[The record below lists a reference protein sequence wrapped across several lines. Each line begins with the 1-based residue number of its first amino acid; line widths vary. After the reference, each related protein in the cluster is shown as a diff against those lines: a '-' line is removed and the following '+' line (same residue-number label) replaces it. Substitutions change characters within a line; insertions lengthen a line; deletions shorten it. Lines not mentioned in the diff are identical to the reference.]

1 MSDMQANVTISLKDE
16 ISSRLGTIGSAVET
30 LGNKFSAFKRD
41 AGNVFSSLGSSA
53 SALST
58 ASASLTTAGSR
69 AAAAAA
75 SFRSLNASAG
85 SIRSLSTSMAALPRA
100 LRDMASQMPNVVR
113 HANTIVRSL
122 QGFNRD
128 LPRFLRSSRSV
139 RDVLG
144 AVADKLRDA
153 ANQAN
158 LMRGSV
164 SALDGAVSSSNSQ
177 LTSLRSTLSGVE
189 TSLSSSAASAGSL
202 SASLGTIQRAAAVSR
217 AEAQSLSDAFENIGG
232 LSTSLGKGFLAA
244 GGGIAG
250 AGLYAVKK
258 AMEVETSE
266 AALKNTLTGGEAE
279 SAQQLQALYREAQ
292 KLGVELP
299 GSTKDM
305 MEMFVALRQQGI
317 SVKNILGNGEGGLG
331 KATATFA
338 TLCGRDFQT
347 SAVYVAK
354 FQEALGVSAA
364 KTTEMIGKLN
374 QLRNASGLTE
384 DQLFET
390 MKYVGPS
397 LSALK
402 ITGPG
407 KEKAVDEIFS
417 FFGILA
423 KKGIEG
429 SSAGTGTAQMLM
441 RLSKIN
447 EIIHS
452 DKFKY
457 AELIS
462 KKNIRFDL
470 FNKKGEFIG
479 LTNAVE
485 QFAALKYKLND
496 QQLMNLTN
504 ALLGDEAGRVMM
516 AAMQEGGAGMYNQY
530 REIHAQKGMD
540 ESIKNIMSTGAM
552 KWETLQGGIETSI
565 STIGKKISEHIKLD
579 ELFDKAID
587 KLDKLNEWLN
597 DPKNDKKIKKWIE
610 DAKQL
615 ALTLAGIGTTLV
627 GIGSGLTSIVAVTKT
642 IGTVGESFGAIKTV
656 FDVGGKFRWVT
667 LLLKLFTIPMPGWLA
682 LLLGGSGLFV
692 LAGLGVLIYANWKP
706 LTTFFDGFFKGI
718 KKSVGTLNPSLE
730 KLKDAF
736 QPIIDGFKE
745 LFGLIGTS
753 DYDATLDGEALGIAS
768 VQTFKDLIDITTGAV
783 DLLTSALKA
792 AGKAAGTTFSI
803 IADGAPVSE
812 SEFTDKDNPFT
823 NALKM
828 TFSADAQQDPKQWGP
843 ILGAIDGVS
852 ETVFEFLATAY
863 YDSWA
868 NAFKSLGKHIPGW
881 CKDLRT
887 VLSSWWQQTC
897 NDVHTYFNDA
907 VNKVKNVFSRLVSW
921 FKDKGQWLASIL
933 EDAFTIPVPSW
944 WSKLTG
950 NAPPQTSY
958 AEAMSPQLASS
969 ASTNIGSVYNAD
981 QVTKFRGKSNSASH
995 KTTTVTNNNNIT
1007 VSVNGSKD
1015 PEETAQSVASALG
1028 SLEMDGLGF
1037 GYA

>member
-16 ISSRLGTIGSAVET
+16 ISSRLGTIGRAVET
-30 LGNKFSAFKRD
+30 LGTKFTAFRRS
-41 AGNVFSSLGSSA
+41 AGNVFTSLGSSA

-85 SIRSLSTSMAALPRA
+85 SIRTLSSSLAALPRA
-100 LRDMASQMPNVVR
+100 LRDMASQMPSVVR
-113 HANTIVRSL
+113 HGNTIVRSL

-128 LPRFLRSSRSV
+128 LPRFLRSSRSI

-144 AVADKLRDA
+144 AVANKLRDA

-158 LMRGSV
+158 LLRGSV
-164 SALDGAVSSSNSQ
+164 STLDGAVSSSNSQ
-177 LTSLRSTLSGVE
+177 LSTLRSTLSGVE
-189 TSLSSSAASAGSL
+189 SSLSSSATSAASL
-202 SASLGTIQRAAAVSR
+202 STSLGTIQSAAAASR
-217 AEAQSLSDAFENIGG
+217 AEAQSLSDAFENLGS
-232 LSTSLGKGFLAA
+232 LSISLGKGFLAA

-266 AALKNTLTGGEAE
+266 ATLRNTLTGGEAE
-279 SAQQLQALYREAQ
+279 SARQLQALYREAQ

-407 KEKAVDEIFS
+407 KEKAIDEIFS

-447 EIIHS
+447 EIINS

-457 AELIS
+457 ADLIA

-516 AAMQEGGAGMYNQY
+516 AAMQEGGSGMYNQY
-530 REIHAQKGMD
+530 REIQAQKGMD
-540 ESIKNIMSTGAM
+540 ESINNIMRTGAM

-565 STIGKKISEHIKLD
+565 STIGKKISEQIKLD

-597 DPKNDKKIKKWIE
+597 DPKNDKKIKQWIE

-615 ALTLAGIGTTLV
+615 ALTLTGIGTALV
-627 GIGSGLTSIVAVTKT
+627 GIGSGLTSMVAVTKT
-642 IGTVGESFGAIKTV
+642 IGIVGESFGAIKKA
-656 FDVGGKFRWVT
+656 FDIGGAFKPIVDFLWFLNNFV
-667 LLLKLFTIPMPGWLA
+667 PVWLSGTGLVAIAGIA
-682 LLLGGSGLFV
+682 LI
-692 LAGLGVLIYANWKP
+692 IYAYWKP
-706 LTTFFDGFFKGI
+706 LTTFFDGFFKGV
-718 KKSVGTLNPSLE
+718 KKSLGILKPSFE
-730 KLKDAF
+730 KLKDAL
-736 QPIIDGFKE
+736 QPVIDGFKE

-768 VQTFKDLIDITTGAV
+768 VETFRDLIDITTGAV

-792 AGKAAGTTFSI
+792 AGKAAGTTFSV
-803 IADGAPVSE
+803 IADGAPMSE
-812 SEFTDKDNPFT
+812 AEFTDKDNPFT

-828 TFSADAQQDPKQWGP
+828 AFSADSQQDKYLSWMPLYKGSQT
-843 ILGAIDGVS
+843 A
-852 ETVFEFLATAY
+852 FEFLATAY
-863 YDSWA
+863 YDSWE
-868 NAFKSLGKHIPGW
+868 NAFKGLSKRLPGW
-881 CKDLRT
+881 CKDLIKG
-887 VLSSWWQQTC
+887 VSSWWQQAC
-897 NDVHTYFNDA
+897 NDLHTHFNEA
-907 VNKVKNVFSRLVSW
+907 VNKVKNTFSGLVSW
-921 FKDKGQWLASIL
+921 FERTGHRLVSIL
-933 EDAFTIPVPSW
+933 EDAFTIPVPGW

-950 NAPPQTSY
+950 NAPSQTSY

-969 ASTNIGSVYNAD
+969 TSTNIGPVYNAD
-981 QVTKFRGKSNSASH
+981 QVAKFRSKSNSAAH

-1015 PEETAQSVASALG
+1015 PEETAQSVASALS

>member
-16 ISSRLGTIGSAVET
+16 ISSRLGNIGSAVEA
-30 LGNKFSAFKRD
+30 LGTKFTAFRRSA
-41 AGNVFSSLGSSA
+41 GTVFSSLGSSA
-53 SALST
+53 SAI
-58 ASASLTTAGSR
+58 AGV
-69 AAAAAA
+69 
-75 SFRSLNASAG
+75 
-85 SIRSLSTSMAALPRA
+85 PRA
-100 LRDMASQMPNVVR
+100 LRDMAAQMPSVVR
-113 HANTIVRSL
+113 HGNTIIRSL

-128 LPRFLRSSRSV
+128 LPRFLRNSRSI
-139 RDVLG
+139 RNVLG

-158 LMRGSV
+158 LLRGSV
-164 SALDGAVSSSNSQ
+164 SALDSAVSSSSSQ
-177 LTSLRSTLSGVE
+177 LSALRSTLSGVE
-189 TSLSSSAASAGSL
+189 SSLSNSATGAASL
-202 SASLGTIQRAAAVSR
+202 SASLGTIQSAAVASR
-217 AEAQSLSDAFENIGG
+217 AEAQSLSDAFENLGS
-232 LSTSLGKGFLAA
+232 LSISLGKGFLAA

-279 SAQQLQALYREAQ
+279 SVQQLQALYREAQ

-338 TLCGRDFQT
+338 TLCKRDFQT

-407 KEKAVDEIFS
+407 KEKAIDEIFS

-447 EIIHS
+447 EIINS

-457 AELIS
+457 ADLIA

-516 AAMQEGGAGMYNQY
+516 AAMQEGGSGMYNQY
-530 REIHAQKGMD
+530 REIQAQKGMD
-540 ESIKNIMSTGAM
+540 ESINNIMHTGAM

-565 STIGKKISEHIKLD
+565 STIGKKISEQIKLD

-597 DPKNDKKIKKWIE
+597 DPKNDKKIKQWLE

-615 ALTLAGIGTTLV
+615 ALTLAGIGTTLI
-627 GIGSGLTSIVAVTKT
+627 GIGSALTSMVAVTKT
-642 IGTVGESFGAIKTV
+642 IGIVGESFGAIKKA
-656 FDVGGKFRWVT
+656 FDIGGAFKPIVDFLWFLNNFV
-667 LLLKLFTIPMPGWLA
+667 PVWLSGTGLIAIAGIA
-682 LLLGGSGLFV
+682 LI
-692 LAGLGVLIYANWKP
+692 IYAYWKP
-706 LTTFFDGFFKGI
+706 LTTFFNGFFKGI
-718 KKSVGTLNPSLE
+718 KKNIGRLRPALRELKSSL
-730 KLKDAF
+730 
-736 QPIIDGFKE
+736 QPVIDGFKDLWKL
-745 LFGLIGTS
+745 LFPQS
-753 DYDATLDGEALGIAS
+753 DYDATMDGERLGIDAVAGLKS
-768 VQTFKDLIDITTGAV
+768 IIEMTTTAV
-783 DLLTSALKA
+783 NILTSSLAA
-792 AGKAAGTTFSI
+792 AGKAAGTAFSM
-803 IADGAPVSE
+803 IADGVPLSE
-812 SEFTDKDNPFT
+812 IEFTDKDNPFT
-823 NALKM
+823 NAFKIA
-828 TFSADAQQDPKQWGP
+828 FSADAQQNLSRWNPVWSV
-843 ILGAIDGVS
+843 IDGAS
-852 ETVFEFLATAY
+852 KTFFEFLATAY

-868 NAFKSLGKHIPGW
+868 NAFKGLSKQLPGW
-881 CKDLRT
+881 CKDLIKGI
-887 VLSSWWQQTC
+887 SSWWQQTC
-897 NDVHTYFNDA
+897 NDVHTYFNNA
-907 VNKVKNVFSRLVSW
+907 VEKVKNTFSGLVSW
-921 FKDKGQWLASIL
+921 FKDKGQRLVSIL
-933 EDAFTIPVPSW
+933 ENAFTIPVPSW
-944 WSKLTG
+944 WSKLT
-950 NAPPQTSY
+950 PSQTSY
-958 AEAMSPQLASS
+958 AEVMSPPAA
-969 ASTNIGSVYNAD
+969 ASTNIGQVYNAN
-981 QVTKFRGKSNSASH
+981 QVTKFRDKSNSATR

-1007 VSVNGSKD
+1007 VSVNGSRD

-1028 SLEMDGLGF
+1028 SLEMDGLSF

>member
-16 ISSRLGTIGSAVET
+16 ISSRLGTIGNAVET
-30 LGNKFSAFKRD
+30 LGAKFTAFRRN
-41 AGNVFSSLGSSA
+41 AGNAFSSLGSSA

-85 SIRSLSTSMAALPRA
+85 SIRTLSSSLAALPRA
-100 LRDMASQMPNVVR
+100 LRDMASQMPGVVR
-113 HANTIVRSL
+113 HGNSIVRSL
-122 QGFNRD
+122 RGFNRD
-128 LPRFLRSSRSV
+128 LPRFLRSSRRV
-139 RDVLG
+139 RDILG
-144 AVADKLRDA
+144 AVANKLRDA

-158 LMRGSV
+158 LLRGSV

-177 LTSLRSTLSGVE
+177 LSTFRG
-189 TSLSSSAASAGSL
+189 SLSSSAISAGSL
-202 SASLGTIQRAAAVSR
+202 STSLGAVQSAAAASR
-217 AEAQSLSDAFENIGG
+217 AETQSLGSALENLGG
-232 LSTSLGKGFLAA
+232 TFTSIGKGFLAA
-244 GGGIAG
+244 GGGMAG

-279 SAQQLQALYREAQ
+279 TAQQLQALYREAQ

-407 KEKAVDEIFS
+407 KEKAIDEIFS

-447 EIIHS
+447 EIINS

-457 AELIS
+457 ADLIA

-516 AAMQEGGAGMYNQY
+516 AAMQEGGSGMYNQY
-530 REIHAQKGMD
+530 REIIAQKGMD
-540 ESIKNIMSTGAM
+540 ESIKNIMGTGAM

-579 ELFDKAID
+579 KLFDKAID

-597 DPKNDKKIKKWIE
+597 DPKNDKKIKQWIE

-615 ALTLAGIGTTLV
+615 ALTLAGIGTALV
-627 GIGSGLTSIVAVTKT
+627 GIGSAITSMVAVTKT
-642 IGTVGESFGAIKTV
+642 IGVVGENFGAIKKV
-656 FDVGGKFRWVT
+656 FDIGGKLGWVT
-667 LLLKLFTIPMPGWLA
+667 HLFKLFTIPMTGWFP
-682 LLLGGSGLFV
+682 LLLSGSGLIF
-692 LAGLGVLIYANWKP
+692 LATLGVLIYANWKP
-706 LTTFFDGFFKGI
+706 LVTFFDGFFKGI
-718 KKSVGTLNPSLE
+718 KKSVGTLRPSLD

-783 DLLTSALKA
+783 DLLTSSLKA
-792 AGKAAGTTFSI
+792 AGKAAGTAFSV
-803 IADGAPVSE
+803 IADGAPLSE
-812 SEFTDKDNPFT
+812 AEFTDKDNPFT

-828 TFSADAQQDPKQWGP
+828 AFSADSQQGKYLSWMPFYKGSQT
-843 ILGAIDGVS
+843 A
-852 ETVFEFLATAY
+852 FEFLATAY
-863 YDSWA
+863 YDSWE
-868 NAFKSLGKHIPGW
+868 NAFKGLSKRLPGW
-881 CKDLRT
+881 CEDLIKG
-887 VLSSWWQQTC
+887 VSSWWQQTC
-897 NDVHTYFNDA
+897 NDLHTHFNEA
-907 VNKVKNVFSRLVSW
+907 VNKVKNAFSGLVSW
-921 FKDKGQWLASIL
+921 FKDTGHRLASIL

-944 WSKLTG
+944 WNRLTG
-950 NAPPQTSY
+950 HAPSQTSY
-958 AEAMSPQLASS
+958 AEAMSPQIFGS
-969 ASTNIGSVYNAD
+969 ASANIGPVYDAA
-981 QVTKFRGKSNSASH
+981 QVAKFRNKSNSAAH

-1007 VSVNGSKD
+1007 VSVNGSGD
-1015 PEETAQSVASALG
+1015 PEETAQRVASALG

>member
-16 ISSRLGTIGSAVET
+16 ISSRLGTIGNAVET
-30 LGNKFSAFKRD
+30 LGSKFSAFKRD

-53 SALST
+53 SAI
-58 ASASLTTAGSR
+58 AG
-69 AAAAAA
+69 
-75 SFRSLNASAG
+75 
-85 SIRSLSTSMAALPRA
+85 IPRA

-113 HANTIVRSL
+113 HGNTIVRSL

-144 AVADKLRDA
+144 AVADKLRNA

-177 LTSLRSTLSGVE
+177 LSTLRSTLSGVE

-202 SASLGTIQRAAAVSR
+202 SASLGTIQRAAAASR

-232 LSTSLGKGFLAA
+232 LSTSIGKGFLAA

-354 FQEALGVSAA
+354 FQEALGVSAS

-407 KEKAVDEIFS
+407 KEKAIDEIFS

-516 AAMQEGGAGMYNQY
+516 AAMQEGGSGMYNQY
-530 REIHAQKGMD
+530 REIQAQKGMD

-597 DPKNDKKIKKWIE
+597 DPKNDKKIKQWIE

-627 GIGSGLTSIVAVTKT
+627 GIGSGLTSMVAVTKT
-642 IGTVGESFGAIKTV
+642 IGTVGESFSAIKGA
-656 FDVGGKFRWVT
+656 FDVGGSLRGVTNLFRILNVPIT
-667 LLLKLFTIPMPGWLA
+667 GWLPW
-682 LLLGGSGLFV
+682 LVGSGGLIAV
-692 LAGLGVLIYANWKP
+692 AGLALVIYQNWKP
-706 LTTFFDGFFKGI
+706 LTTFIDGFFKGW
-718 KKSVGTLNPSLE
+718 KESVEKLSPSLN
-730 KLKDAF
+730 KLKDAC
-736 QPIIDGFKE
+736 QPVVDGFKE
-745 LFGLIGTS
+745 LLDLIVPS
-753 DYDATLDGEALGIAS
+753 DYDATQDGKYLGIAA
-768 VQTFKDLIDITTGAV
+768 VETLKDIIEGTTTAV
-783 DLLTSALKA
+783 DFLTSAFEAL
-792 AGKAAGTTFSI
+792 GKAAGTAFSVI
-803 IADGAPVSE
+803 KDGAPLSE
-812 SEFTDKDNPFT
+812 AEFTDKDNDFI
-823 NALKM
+823 NALKL
-828 TFSADAQQDPKQWGP
+828 TFSADAQQSSLLDDTWVGK
-843 ILGAIDGVS
+843 LS
-852 ETVFEFLATAY
+852 KHVFDFCCIAY
-863 YDSWA
+863 YDGFVSALKNVQEKLTKWSQEELFPKVNAICDFISSSWQSTYDA
-868 NAFKSLGKHIPGW
+868 IKKAFSSFGDWLEEKYGNLGKW
-881 CKDLRT
+881 LKDKMM
-887 VLSSWWQQTC
+887 VGDNKDKIVKLSSVAKNINTTNKTSKTLVA
-897 NDVHTYFNDA
+897 NDNRTFTLNFYDSDLSADSV
-907 VNKVKNVFSRLVSW
+907 V
-921 FKDKGQWLASIL
+921 DKINS
-933 EDAFTIPVPSW
+933 S
-944 WSKLTG
+944 SK
-950 NAPPQTSY
+950 PQ
-958 AEAMSPQLASS
+958 E
-969 ASTNIGSVYNAD
+969 
-981 QVTKFRGKSNSASH
+981 
-995 KTTTVTNNNNIT
+995 
-1007 VSVNGSKD
+1007 
-1015 PEETAQSVASALG
+1015 
-1028 SLEMDGLGF
+1028 GLGF
-1037 GYA
+1037 GDFDQAYRTAMA

>member
-16 ISSRLGTIGSAVET
+16 ISSRLGTIGRAVET
-30 LGNKFSAFKRD
+30 LGTKFTAFRRS
-41 AGNVFSSLGSSA
+41 AGNVFTSLGSSA

-85 SIRSLSTSMAALPRA
+85 SIRTLSSSLAALPRA
-100 LRDMASQMPNVVR
+100 LRDMASQMPSVVR
-113 HANTIVRSL
+113 HGNTIVRSL

-128 LPRFLRSSRSV
+128 LPHFLRSSRSI

-144 AVADKLRDA
+144 AVANKLRNA

-158 LMRGSV
+158 LLRGSV
-164 SALDGAVSSSNSQ
+164 STLDGAVSSSNSQ
-177 LTSLRSTLSGVE
+177 LSTLRSTLSGVE
-189 TSLSSSAASAGSL
+189 SSLSSSATSAASL
-202 SASLGTIQRAAAVSR
+202 SASLGTIQSAAAASR
-217 AEAQSLSDAFENIGG
+217 AEAQSLSDAFENLGG
-232 LSTSLGKGFLAA
+232 LSISLGKGFLVA

-266 AALKNTLTGGEAE
+266 ATLRNTLTGGEAE

-407 KEKAVDEIFS
+407 KEKAIDEIFS

-447 EIIHS
+447 EIINS

-457 AELIS
+457 ADLIA

-470 FNKKGEFIG
+470 FNKRGEFIG

-516 AAMQEGGAGMYNQY
+516 AAMQEGGSGMYNQY
-530 REIHAQKGMD
+530 REIQAQKGMD
-540 ESIKNIMSTGAM
+540 ESIKNIMGTGAM

-565 STIGKKISEHIKLD
+565 STIGKKISEHIKLN

-597 DPKNDKKIKKWIE
+597 DPKNDKKIKQWIE

-615 ALTLAGIGTTLV
+615 AITLAGIGTTLI
-627 GIGSGLTSIVAVTKT
+627 GIGSVLTSMVAVTKT
-642 IGTVGESFGAIKTV
+642 IGAVGESFGAIKKA
-656 FDVGGKFRWVT
+656 FDIGGKLRWAT
-667 LLLKLFTIPMPGWLA
+667 HLFKLFTIPMTGWFP
-682 LLLGGSGLFV
+682 LLLSGSGLIY
-692 LAGLGVLIYANWKP
+692 LATLGVLIYANWKP
-706 LTTFFDGFFKGI
+706 LTTFFDGFFQGV
-718 KKSVGTLNPSLE
+718 KKSLGILNPSFE
-730 KLKDAF
+730 KLKDAL
-736 QPIIDGFKE
+736 QPVIDGFKE

-768 VQTFKDLIDITTGAV
+768 VETFRDLIDLTTGAV

-803 IADGAPVSE
+803 IADGAPMSE
-812 SEFTDKDNPFT
+812 AEFTDKDNPFT

-828 TFSADAQQDPKQWGP
+828 AFSADSQQDKYLSWMPLYKGSQT
-843 ILGAIDGVS
+843 A
-852 ETVFEFLATAY
+852 FEFLATAY
-863 YDSWA
+863 YDSWE
-868 NAFKSLGKHIPGW
+868 NAFKGLSKRLPGW
-881 CKDLRT
+881 CKDLIKG
-887 VLSSWWQQTC
+887 VSSWWQQTC
-897 NDVHTYFNDA
+897 NDLHTHFNEA
-907 VNKVKNVFSRLVSW
+907 VNKVQNAFSGLVSW
-921 FKDKGQWLASIL
+921 FKKTGHRLALIL
-933 EDAFTIPVPSW
+933 EDAFTIPVPGW

-950 NAPPQTSY
+950 NAPSQTSY

-969 ASTNIGSVYNAD
+969 ASTNIGPVYNAD
-981 QVTKFRGKSNSASH
+981 QVAKFRGKGNSATR

-1015 PEETAQSVASALG
+1015 PEETAQSVASALS